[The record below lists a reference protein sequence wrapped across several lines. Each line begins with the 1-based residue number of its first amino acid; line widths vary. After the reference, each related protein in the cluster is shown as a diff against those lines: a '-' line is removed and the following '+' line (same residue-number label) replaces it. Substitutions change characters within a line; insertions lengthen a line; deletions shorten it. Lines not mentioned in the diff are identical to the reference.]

1 MANSYLNIITFL
13 ITTAMYYVFLKPKL
27 TYSQLTN
34 PSDYE
39 TYTKSNY
46 LYLGVYFVLIMVI
59 QFAVNTAVITTNC
72 GGSLS
77 QNIGAAGFLTF
88 IPWTLIFGAVILV
101 LTVYPGFKSAFSDV
115 IGYYFV
121 SVSANKWL
129 TELLLNQDVSNAL
142 KGDDSSPTMDTSLS
156 TNATN
161 PSMPSI
167 PSAPPSY
174 LNPDNNDNPPSYD
187 AALNMQG
194 GKKTKT
200 RFLANKKGGGA
211 QTDEDKLQAA
221 ADVILKICG
230 NTSIL
235 INQMVPTN
243 FDQYWKLLDPLMK
256 AQYRNNSTEGNTL
269 REKIFDLTV
278 TRDNIGEG
286 LWFIYTGLLIISV
299 VQMKIVTRG
308 CQTNSAAMEQKYQQY
323 KEQEAAQISAQQQA
337 TSSTYTITN

>member
-27 TYSQLTN
+27 TYSQITN

-39 TYTKSNY
+39 SYTKSNY
-46 LYLGVYFVLIMVI
+46 LYLGIYFVLIMVI

-72 GGSLS
+72 GGSLTE
-77 QNIGAAGFLTF
+77 NVKIAGFLTF
-88 IPWTLIFGAVILV
+88 IPWTLIFGVIIIV
-101 LTVYPGFKSAFSDV
+101 LTVFPGFKTAFSDV

-121 SVSANKWL
+121 SISANKWL
-129 TELLLNQDVSNAL
+129 IELLLNQDVSKAL
-142 KGDDSSPTMDTSLS
+142 KGEKSTSSMATSLS
-156 TNATN
+156 TNVTN
-161 PSMPSI
+161 PSI
-167 PSAPPSY
+167 PSAQPVH
-174 LNPDNNDNPPSYD
+174 LNPDNNNRKSYNHVDN
-187 AALNMQG
+187 MEG
-194 GKKTKT
+194 GRTKI
-200 RFLANKKGGGA
+200 LSNKKGGAG

-235 INQMVPTN
+235 INQMVPSN

-256 AQYRNNSTEGNTL
+256 AQYRNNSPEGNSL
-269 REKIFDLTV
+269 REKLFDLTV

-299 VQMKIVTRG
+299 VQMKIVTTG
-308 CQTNSAAMEQKYQQY
+308 CSSNVVAMQQKYQQY
-323 KEQEAAQISAQQQA
+323 KQQEAQQISTQQQA

>member
-13 ITTAMYYVFLKPKL
+13 ITTAMYYGFLKPKL

-39 TYTKSNY
+39 SYTKTNY
-46 LYLGVYFVLIMVI
+46 LYLGVYFVLIMVV

-72 GGSLS
+72 GGSLT
-77 QNIGAAGFLTF
+77 QNIGAAGFVTF
-88 IPWTLIFGAVILV
+88 IPWTLIFGVVILV

-129 TELLLNQDVSNAL
+129 TELLLNQDVNNAL

-156 TNATN
+156 TNVTN
-161 PSMPSI
+161 PSMPNYS
-167 PSAPPSY
+167 
-174 LNPDNNDNPPSYD
+174 
-187 AALNMQG
+187 G
-194 GKKTKT
+194 GTKV
-200 RFLANKKGGGA
+200 LANKKGGG
-211 QTDEDKLQAA
+211 QNDEDKLQAA

-235 INQMVPTN
+235 INQMVPSN
-243 FDQYWKLLDPLMK
+243 FEQYWKLLDPLMK
-256 AQYRNNSTEGNTL
+256 AQYRNNSTEGNAL
-269 REKIFDLTV
+269 RESLFDLTV

-286 LWFIYTGLLIISV
+286 LWFIYTGLLLVSV

-308 CQTNSAAMEQKYQQY
+308 CQTSTAAMQQKYQQY
-323 KEQEAAQISAQQQA
+323 KEQEATQMAAQQQA

>member
-13 ITTAMYYVFLKPKL
+13 ITTAMYYGFLKPKL

-34 PSDYE
+34 PSEYE
-39 TYTKSNY
+39 SYTKSNY
-46 LYLGVYFVLIMVI
+46 LYLGVYFVLIMVV

-72 GGSLS
+72 GGSLT
-77 QNIGAAGFLTF
+77 QNIGAAGFVTF
-88 IPWTLIFGAVILV
+88 IPWTLIFGVVILV

-129 TELLLNQDVSNAL
+129 TELLLNQDVSKAL
-142 KGDDSSPTMDTSLS
+142 KGDDSPTPSIDTSLN

-161 PSMPSI
+161 PSMPNYS
-167 PSAPPSY
+167 
-174 LNPDNNDNPPSYD
+174 
-187 AALNMQG
+187 G
-194 GKKTKT
+194 GTPI
-200 RFLANKKGGGA
+200 FANKKGGA
-211 QTDEDKLQAA
+211 KSDEDKLQEA

-235 INQMVPTN
+235 INQMVPSN

-256 AQYRNNSTEGNTL
+256 AQYRNNSTEGNSL
-269 REKIFDLTV
+269 REQLFDLTV

-286 LWFIYTGLLIISV
+286 LWFIYTGLLIVSV

-308 CQTNSAAMEQKYQQY
+308 CQSSTAAMQQKYQQY
-323 KEQEAAQISAQQQA
+323 KQQEATQLSAQQQA

>member
-13 ITTAMYYVFLKPKL
+13 ITTAMYYAFLKPKL
-27 TYSQLTN
+27 TYSQLSD
-34 PSDYE
+34 PSQYE
-39 TYTKSNY
+39 SYTKSNY
-46 LYLGVYFVLIMVI
+46 LYLGVYFILIMVV
-59 QFAVNTAVITTNC
+59 QFGVNTAVITTNC

-77 QNIGAAGFLTF
+77 ENVRAAGFLTF
-88 IPWTLIFGAVILV
+88 IPWTLIFGVIILV
-101 LTVYPGFKSAFSDV
+101 LTVFPGFKSAFSDV

-129 TELLLNQDVSNAL
+129 TELLLNQDVSKAL
-142 KGDDSSPTMDTSLS
+142 KGDNSTPSMATTLS
-156 TNATN
+156 TNVTN
-161 PSMPSI
+161 PSI
-167 PSAPPSY
+167 PSAPPDY
-174 LNPDNNDNPPSYD
+174 LDPDNNINPPSYD
-187 AALNMQG
+187 DALNMKG
-194 GKKTKT
+194 GKGKI
-200 RFLANKKGGGA
+200 LSNKKGGAG

-235 INQMVPTN
+235 INQMVPSN

-256 AQYRNNSTEGNTL
+256 AQYRNNSAEGNTL
-269 REKIFDLTV
+269 REKLFDLTV

-286 LWFIYTGLLIISV
+286 LWFIYTGLLIVSV

-308 CQTNSAAMEQKYQQY
+308 CSSNVAAMQQKYQQY
-323 KEQEAAQISAQQQA
+323 KQQEAEQISAQKQA

>member
-13 ITTAMYYVFLKPKL
+13 ITTAMYYGFLKPKL
-27 TYSQLTN
+27 TYSQLSN
-34 PSDYE
+34 PSQYE
-39 TYTKSNY
+39 SYTKSNY
-46 LYLGVYFVLIMVI
+46 LYLGVYFILIMVV
-59 QFAVNTAVITTNC
+59 QFGVNTAVITTNC

-77 QNIGAAGFLTF
+77 ENVKAAGFLTF
-88 IPWTLIFGAVILV
+88 IPWTLIFGVIILV
-101 LTVYPGFKSAFSDV
+101 LTVFPGFKSAFSDV

-129 TELLLNQDVSNAL
+129 TELLLNQDVSKAL
-142 KGDDSSPTMDTSLS
+142 KGDNSTPSMATSLS

-161 PSMPSI
+161 PSI
-167 PSAPPSY
+167 PSAPPTFLMPEEKSS
-174 LNPDNNDNPPSYD
+174 DEPPSYEE
-187 AALNMQG
+187 ALNMKG
-194 GKKTKT
+194 GKGKFLSNKT
-200 RFLANKKGGGA
+200 GGA
-211 QTDEDKLQAA
+211 GQTDEDKLQAA

-235 INQMVPTN
+235 INQMVPSN

-256 AQYRNNSTEGNTL
+256 AQYRNNSEEGNTL
-269 REKIFDLTV
+269 REKLFDLTV

-286 LWFIYTGLLIISV
+286 LWFIYTGLLIVSV

-308 CQTNSAAMEQKYQQY
+308 CSSNVAAMQQKYQQY
-323 KEQEAAQISAQQQA
+323 KQQEAQQISAQNQA